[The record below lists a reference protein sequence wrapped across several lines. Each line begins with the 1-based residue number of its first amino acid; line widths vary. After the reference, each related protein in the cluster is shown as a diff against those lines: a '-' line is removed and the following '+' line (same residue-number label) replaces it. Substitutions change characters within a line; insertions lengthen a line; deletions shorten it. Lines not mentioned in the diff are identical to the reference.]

1 MGPQEV
7 PFKVESSWFTGEAQ
21 LMTYHLEELVGT
33 KMRALYQRKKGRD
46 LFDLYLAL
54 STRELD
60 VEKILES
67 YRKYIEFVAER
78 APSYK
83 EFVQNMELKMRDEEF
98 LGDVQPLL
106 RPEISFD
113 PLQAW
118 PLVYERLVERMPGKR
133 D

>member
-7 PFKVESSWFTGEAQ
+7 PFKVESSWFTGETK
-21 LMTYHLEELVGT
+21 LTTYHLEELVGT
-33 KMRALYQRKKGRD
+33 KVRALYQRKKGRD
-46 LFDLYLAL
+46 LFDLYTAL
-54 STRELD
+54 TTRELD
-60 VEKILES
+60 VDKVLEC
-67 YRKYIEFVAER
+67 YRKYIEFVVDR
-78 APSYK
+78 APSHK
-83 EFVQNMELKMRDEEF
+83 EFVQNMELKMHDEEF